1 MIRKI
6 YKISGMH
13 CTSCA
18 MNIEWELEDVGVKA
32 KCNYAK
38 AELEIE
44 HDGGIE
50 VDEKVK
56 LAVEKA
62 GYKII

>member
-1 MIRKI
+1 MKKI

-18 MNIEWELEDVGVKA
+18 MNIEWELEDAGVKA

-38 AELEIE
+38 EELEVE
-44 HDGGIE
+44 FDGNKASE
-50 VDEKVK
+50 EKIK
-56 LAVEKA
+56 AAVEKA
-62 GYKII
+62 GYKIMG